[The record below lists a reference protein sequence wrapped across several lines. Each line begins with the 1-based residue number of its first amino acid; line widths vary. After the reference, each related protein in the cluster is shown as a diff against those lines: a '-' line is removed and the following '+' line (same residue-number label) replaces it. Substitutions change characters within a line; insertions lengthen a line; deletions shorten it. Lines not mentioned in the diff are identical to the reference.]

1 MWINEFFPNANEKY
15 VINYIIIFFNITFA
29 KEENRK
35 IMDVISNL
43 DKIKER
49 VISYLKEHLPKELH
63 YHSIDHTLDVFQESI
78 RLAEAEGIS
87 EADKQLLLIA
97 ALFHDIGFIESLENH
112 EERGCKIAAREL
124 PFFNISAED
133 LEKIQAAIM
142 ATKIPQTPTSQLGE
156 ILCDADLD
164 YLGRSD
170 FFVIGDRLFRE
181 LNETGKKLDLNQW
194 NEIQINFLKQH
205 HYFTKTNIRLRE
217 PQKLNHLAELN
228 KKLSN

>member
-1 MWINEFFPNANEKY
+1 
-15 VINYIIIFFNITFA
+15 
-29 KEENRK
+29 
-35 IMDVISNL
+35 
-43 DKIKER
+43 
-49 VISYLKEHLPKELH
+49 LH
-63 YHSIDHTLDVFQESI
+63 YHSVDHTLDVFQESI

-87 EADKQLLLIA
+87 EEDKQLLLIS

-124 PFFNISAED
+124 PLFDVSPED
-133 LEKIQAAIM
+133 LQKIQAAIM

-181 LNETGKKLDLNQW
+181 LNETGKKLDFKQW
-194 NEIQINFLKQH
+194 NEIQISFLKQH
-205 HYFTKTNIRLRE
+205 HYFTKTNIRLRD
-217 PQKLNHLAELN
+217 PQKLNHLVELN
-228 KKLSN
+228 IKLSS